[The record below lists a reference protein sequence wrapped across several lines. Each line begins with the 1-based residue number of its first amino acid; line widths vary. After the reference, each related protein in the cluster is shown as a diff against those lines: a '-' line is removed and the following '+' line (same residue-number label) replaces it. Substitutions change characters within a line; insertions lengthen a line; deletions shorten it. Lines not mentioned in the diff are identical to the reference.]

1 MPESGNMSSVTLPA
15 EPVSPRPRRIST
27 PSWFDLRLVLGIVLI
42 LASVLIGARVV
53 SSASRTYP
61 RVAARHD
68 LAAGSILTP
77 SDVTLARVQLPHGGT
92 GVYVSQLE
100 DAVGKQLSRAVSA
113 GELIPAGALGN
124 TVAQTTVTVP
134 LAAAAAP
141 DLRKGQRIELWV
153 STSSCSS
160 LVLLPDVTV
169 QAVHADEDSAFSTGS
184 GEQDVVISVAPDLA
198 DRVMQ
203 ALALD
208 EAQLRAGILVGGQ
221 ETRSGGDPIL
231 PDLTPCAGAPR

>member
-1 MPESGNMSSVTLPA
+1 MSCVTAPA
-15 EPVSPRPRRIST
+15 EPVSPRPRRLST
-27 PSWFDLRLVLGIVLI
+27 PSWFDLRLVLGIVLV

-53 SSASRTYP
+53 SSASQTYP

-68 LAAGSILTP
+68 LAAGTVLTAD
-77 SDVTLARVQLPHGGT
+77 DVTLARVQLPDRGT
-92 GVYVSQLE
+92 GVYVPELQ

-124 TVAQTTVTVP
+124 AIAQTTVTVP
-134 LAAAAAP
+134 LASAAAP

-153 STSSCSS
+153 STNSCPS

-169 QAVHADEDSAFSTGS
+169 QDVHADEASSFGTGT

-203 ALALD
+203 ALALED
-208 EAQLRAGILVGGQ
+208 AQLRAGVLVGRAR
-221 ETRSGGDPIL
+221 ERRSGVAPGL
-231 PDLTPCAGAPR
+231 ADLSPCARLPR